1 MERFTKDEI
10 MKEADEL
17 ASMISSLEEV
27 QFYQEAEKAINQN
40 KKVQELV
47 DTIKKLQKQSVNF
60 LHYGKNEA
68 YKQTELQIEQLQTE
82 LNQLPIVTQF
92 QSSQAEVNNLLQ
104 EITTLIEK
112 EVEKKMDK

>member
-10 MKEADEL
+10 MKEADKL

-40 KKVQELV
+40 EKVKNLV

-60 LHYGKNEA
+60 LHYGKKEA
-68 YKQTELQIEQLQTE
+68 YKQTELQIEQLQAE
-82 LNQLPIVTQF
+82 LNELPIVTQF
-92 QSSQAEVNNLLQ
+92 QSSQTEVNNLLQ
-104 EITTLIEK
+104 EITSVIEK
-112 EVEKKMDK
+112 EVQNKMDK